1 MLGILKLIVTSKVG
15 MEQSGR
21 QLSQCVPI
29 QVVQEVLLIAALRCS
44 VVGRDFPALEVVG
57 LETLGYLDLA
67 TIQLLESIVM
77 TGLENIV
84 GAAFL

>member
-1 MLGILKLIVTSKVG
+1 MGWSRVEDSFHSVYQYKL
-15 MEQSGR
+15 
-21 QLSQCVPI
+21 L
-29 QVVQEVLLIAALRCS
+29 VVQEVLLIAALRCS

-77 TGLENIV
+77 TGLENTV